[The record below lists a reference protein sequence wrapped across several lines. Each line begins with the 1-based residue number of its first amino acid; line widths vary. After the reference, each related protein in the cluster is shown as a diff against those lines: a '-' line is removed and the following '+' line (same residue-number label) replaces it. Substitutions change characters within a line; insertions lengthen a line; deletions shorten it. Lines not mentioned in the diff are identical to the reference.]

1 MNKEQQQK
9 TIAKST
15 YMTRTFAKLVEMRDN
30 LVMTGMTNEEA
41 YKRIVK
47 DLKRG
52 GSVITP
58 AFVRMALDE

>member
-1 MNKEQQQK
+1 MQR
-9 TIAKST
+9 TIA
-15 YMTRTFAKLVEMRDN
+15 RLVEMRDC
-30 LVMTGMTNEEA
+30 LVKTGMTEEQA

-58 AFVRMALDE
+58 AFVRMALNQQ